1 MWTAPVCALLLQI
14 ALGCAAALLARRAKV
29 AALILAAVSFFGA
42 PWLAGP
48 IPLLRAFSALLGWV
62 GMFRIVD
69 TVRSRE
75 PWSASR
81 RLLHVMSFV
90 DSRTLRRAPP
100 RVDLLALGGGLLW
113 AALAAAALYV
123 AVALSPSSLSR
134 LSPRLLARW
143 ASGLVLAYAA
153 VEAGYAFVFV
163 SYRALG
169 FPTPRLHILPLA
181 SVSVAELWGARWS
194 RPVSMWLH
202 QTCFRPLARLGY
214 PALGVVLG
222 FVVSAI
228 GHAYPI
234 FVAIGLPMAA
244 WMFAF
249 FFAQG
254 LFVVLEARLGAPRWP
269 RAARR
274 GWTIT
279 LMIASSPLFV
289 EPALRALGL
298 S

>member
-1 MWTAPVCALLLQI
+1 M
-14 ALGCAAALLARRAKV
+14 V
-29 AALILAAVSFFGA
+29 AALVLAAVSFFGA

-100 RVDLLALGGGLLW
+100 RLDPLALGRGLLW
-113 AALAAAALYV
+113 AALAAGALYV
-123 AVALSPSSLSR
+123 AVAVSPAPLSP
-134 LSPRLLARW
+134 LSPHLLARW
-143 ASGLVLAYAA
+143 ASGLVLAYAG

-163 SYRALG
+163 TYRALG
-169 FPTPRLHILPLA
+169 FVTPRLHVWPLA
-181 SVSVAELWGARWS
+181 SLSIAELWGARWA
-194 RPVSMWLH
+194 RPVSTWLRE
-202 QTCFRPLARLGY
+202 TCFRPLARLGH

-228 GHAYPI
+228 GHAYPVL
-234 FVAIGLPMAA
+234 VAIGLPMAA

-249 FFAQG
+249 FLGQG

-274 GWTIT
+274 AWTVT
-279 LMIASSPLFV
+279 LMIASSPVFV